1 MGKRQWFLGL
11 DWMCRLPLPGLA
23 EPLPLGMTSGGAR
36 LSRPK
41 QIDFFQRFMSMPF
54 VPSYSPLR
62 FFSLHRRLTFPF
74 PDYCILDN
82 LSQHYLPNLG
92 AAIVACLPS
101 VSSHVDLAILPIPL
115 QLILTDMFLEVIQP
129 HGMLS
134 EFILPL
140 LHGISFYGFPSAF
153 LVIASCFGWLLGSNL
168 GQGTNLGAGLLW
180 DSAECPLCRQDEETL
195 AQLRPTCS
203 LTAPSLELYGSNGSS
218 FHNSIRKVAWAAL
231 LLHHNLTVEA
241 AWPELFVD
249 HVGPPKQHESQLT
262 SGVPMT
268 LLLGLSIRNAFSFK
282 KNVDIWGSKAPK
294 LKMVQSFD
302 ILLSNPHISAS
313 GLLGAVLTACLGDN
327 LVRSPVEDNSLPF
340 EGLGLRASGINS
352 TILADI
358 FASMSVSMQHGN
370 FQRCYSAGSTQD
382 LYNSHQ
388 PRVEAIQAIC
398 PIATL
403 SLQQQIAGTFSF
415 RVDSG
420 VSLDLKNSGWHL
432 SVDDP
437 VFAIEYAFSSS
448 WVSKGCC
455 LVLTEA
461 ARIYDRASFS

>member
-1 MGKRQWFLGL
+1 
-11 DWMCRLPLPGLA
+11 MCRLPLPGLA

-74 PDYCILDN
+74 PDYWHYSRGDHFKFDGGNSSQAQNNCCIMPLLNALLGMWLVFPLFAFTVAATWNAIRVHSPTVTWHKLLWFPKCIL
-82 LSQHYLPNLG
+82 
-92 AAIVACLPS
+92 
-101 VSSHVDLAILPIPL
+101 SHSF
-115 QLILTDMFLEVIQP
+115 MFW
-129 HGMLS
+129 M
-134 EFILPL
+134 F
-140 LHGISFYGFPSAF
+140 
-153 LVIASCFGWLLGSNL
+153 
-168 GQGTNLGAGLLW
+168 
-180 DSAECPLCRQDEETL
+180 
-195 AQLRPTCS
+195 
-203 LTAPSLELYGSNGSS
+203 
-218 FHNSIRKVAWAAL
+218 
-231 LLHHNLTVEA
+231 LHHNLTVEA

-249 HVGPPKQHESQLT
+249 HV
-262 SGVPMT
+262 
-268 LLLGLSIRNAFSFK
+268 
-282 KNVDIWGSKAPK
+282 
-294 LKMVQSFD
+294 
-302 ILLSNPHISAS
+302 
-313 GLLGAVLTACLGDN
+313 GAVLTACLGDN

-403 SLQQQIAGTFSF
+403 SRSAAVMISYIYLIQIAGTFSF

-420 VSLDLKNSGWHL
+420 VSLDLKDSGWHL

-437 VFAIEYAFSSS
+437 VFAIEYALQVLGSAKAVACAVTGQETSNI
-448 WVSKGCC
+448 KGKK
-455 LVLTEA
+455 
-461 ARIYDRASFS
+461 ISFDQQSCPGLLF